1 MLDSGNYIADFSAL
15 QLLFRPVYTDA
26 GVCAAKASDLLT
38 LNDLTINQ
46 VSVKAHSEHE
56 GRGLMTNFMQ
66 SLTPSNMTEEPEG
79 TYNELSYSDKGLTF
93 GSAAGQFVDK
103 LHLYK

>member
-1 MLDSGNYIADFSAL
+1 M
-15 QLLFRPVYTDA
+15 FRPVYDTA
-26 GVCAAKASDLLT
+26 GISAVKASDLLT

-79 TYNELSYSDKGLTF
+79 TYNELNYDGNKGLKAGTVV
-93 GSAAGQFVDK
+93 GQFVDK